1 MGVVVKQPRVG
12 WAVRTLFLIATAALA
27 GCAHQGVV
35 GTPVSWWHQLEGG
48 AIARQRPPPPG
59 VNDPYPA
66 IGTTPAHPPQVASL
80 ALRQSVTA
88 GLQRQR
94 NRTTRIDANTP
105 LPPPAPA
112 SSPGASKPTRGASSA
127 TLAAAQAM
135 PGPQTHP
142 AADPSPELA
151 LPAVQVQPAGDAAA
165 VELPAIPG
173 APPPPPRLPGVR
185 AVAGIPASAPPPD
198 YQVAPVAGTRIA
210 FAPGTDSIGP
220 DQQGTLHAIA
230 MQRGSGN
237 LLVHGYGDA
246 DTASADAQ
254 AQALTLASLR
264 AGSVARALQDQGV
277 PAKSILLEAQ
287 AFGRGASVSL
297 VP

>member
-1 MGVVVKQPRVG
+1 MGVVGKQPRVRR
-12 WAVRTLFLIATAALA
+12 AVRTLFMIASPALA

-48 AIARQRPPPPG
+48 AIAKQRPPPPG

-94 NRTTRIDANTP
+94 NLTTRINANTP
-105 LPPPAPA
+105 LPPPPPTVSPSPA
-112 SSPGASKPTRGASSA
+112 ASGASA
-127 TLAAAQAM
+127 TLAAAQSA
-135 PGPQTHP
+135 PGPQQARP

-151 LPAVQVQPAGDAAA
+151 LPAVQVQPAGNVAP

-173 APPPPPRLPGVR
+173 APPPPPRLPGVL
-185 AVAGIPASAPPPD
+185 AAAALPASAPPPD
-198 YQVAPVAGTRIA
+198 YQVTPAAGTRIA
-210 FAPGTDSIGP
+210 FAPGTDSLQP
-220 DQQGTLHAIA
+220 NQQGTLHALA
-230 MQRGSGN
+230 MQRGAGN
-237 LLVHGYGDA
+237 LLVHGFGDA
-246 DTASADAQ
+246 DAASADAQ

-264 AGSVARALQDQGV
+264 AGSVARALQDEGV
-277 PAKSILLEAQ
+277 PASSILLKAQ
-287 AFGRGASVSL
+287 AFGRGASVTL

>member
-1 MGVVVKQPRVG
+1 MKQPRVR
-12 WAVRTLFLIATAALA
+12 WAVRTLFLITAPGLA

-35 GTPVSWWHQLEGG
+35 GTPVSWWHQVEGG
-48 AIARQRPPPPG
+48 AIAKQRPPPPG

-80 ALRQSVTA
+80 ALRQSVTDA
-88 GLQRQR
+88 LQRQR
-94 NRTTRIDANTP
+94 NLTTRLDANTP
-105 LPPPAPA
+105 LPPAPPR
-112 SSPGASKPTRGASSA
+112 SSPGASPPAPGAASA
-127 TLAAAQAM
+127 TLAAAQAA
-135 PGPQTHP
+135 PGPQQARP

-151 LPAVQVQPAGDAAA
+151 LPAVQVQPAGDAAP

-185 AVAGIPASAPPPD
+185 AVAGIPASAPLPD
-198 YQVAPVAGTRIA
+198 YQVIPAAGTRIA
-210 FAPGTDSIGP
+210 FAPGTDSIRP
-220 DQQGTLHAIA
+220 DQQGALHALA
-230 MQRGSGN
+230 VQRGAGN

-246 DTASADAQ
+246 DAASADAQ

-264 AGSVARALQDQGV
+264 AGSVARALQDEGV
-277 PAKSILLEAQ
+277 PASSILLQAQ